1 MSGQPW
7 PPSLLP
13 VLLPV
18 LLACSQGGE
27 PGPTTRARL
36 DKQAAIAKAAA
47 EESLR
52 PPPPIAFGPVH
63 LPALVDGLRLG
74 MTPAALGAARPR
86 AYPTRQ
92 NPDAWHEE
100 LGTRTSAH
108 YTFHAGALYSVLL
121 HGAERASE
129 APALLTEA
137 RRRWGTP
144 IPFGGAQLFRAPAAL
159 VRVVT
164 ELGNL
169 VVEVTQD
176 RASPTVAR

>member
-52 PPPPIAFGPVH
+52 LADSRFK
-63 LPALVDGLRLG
+63 
-74 MTPAALGAARPR
+74 
-86 AYPTRQ
+86 
-92 NPDAWHEE
+92 
-100 LGTRTSAH
+100 
-108 YTFHAGALYSVLL
+108 AGAGTQLDVLS
-121 HGAERASE
+121 AQTA
-129 APALLTEA
+129 LTEA
-137 RRRWGTP
+137 RSNEIQARYEYNLANANLDRVTGATVRP
-144 IPFGGAQLFRAPAAL
+144 IQP
-159 VRVVT
+159 
-164 ELGNL
+164 
-169 VVEVTQD
+169 
-176 RASPTVAR
+176 